1 MRSGASL
8 SPLLLLDGLTGAT
21 GVDGLRLRRRI
32 VYFLEE
38 GKPVDAAPFLRMIR
52 NDTGYMQYAASRLL
66 AIFMT
71 YVAL

>member
-1 MRSGASL
+1 MHRHVALNARPPAHS
-8 SPLLLLDGLTGAT
+8 LLLDGL
-21 GVDGLRLRRRI
+21 RLRKRI

-52 NDTGYMQYAASRLL
+52 NDTGYMQYAAARLL

-71 YVAL
+71 